1 MDLTEK
7 YEVFT
12 SNKTLNLI
20 GYCDEQLLLA
30 IYFIAIAS

>member
-12 SNKTLNLI
+12 SNKLNLI